1 MSNIKTLQ
9 KVVSIAEKRRD
20 EALTALAQVQRE
32 WLMAKEQMD
41 QLKAYAKEAEDRWV
55 MRSGAGVDAA
65 LLHHH
70 RHFMQKVEHAIEFQ
84 RGVLSQ
90 REALVERSR
99 SQVYASER
107 DVAGLRKYTER
118 KQEALDLKAMRQE
131 QKTTDE
137 MALTIH
143 MRQSLLQAQQGLR
156 S

>member
-1 MSNIKTLQ
+1 MNNIKTLQ
-9 KVVSIAEKRRD
+9 KVVDIAEKRRD

-41 QLKAYAKEAEDRWV
+41 QIKAYAKEAEDRWV
-55 MRSGAGVDAA
+55 LRSGAGVDAA

-70 RHFMQKVEHAIEFQ
+70 RHFMHKVEHAIEFQ

-99 SQVYASER
+99 GQVYAAER
-107 DVAGLRKYTER
+107 DVAGLKKYTER
-118 KQEALDLKAMRQE
+118 KQQAIDLKAMRQE

-143 MRQSLLQAQQGLR
+143 MRQSLARAQQGLR
-156 S
+156 P

>member
-20 EALTALAQVQRE
+20 EALTSLAQVQRE

-70 RHFMQKVEHAIEFQ
+70 RHFMHKVEHAIEFQ

-90 REALVERSR
+90 REALVERNR
-99 SQVYASER
+99 SQVYAAER
-107 DVAGLRKYTER
+107 DLAGLRKYTER
-118 KQEALDLKAMRQE
+118 KQEALDLKALRQE

-137 MALTIH
+137 MALNIY
-143 MRQSLLQAQQGLR
+143 MRQNLVRAQQGLR

>member
-99 SQVYASER
+99 SQVYAAER
-107 DVAGLRKYTER
+107 DVAGLKKYTER

-143 MRQSLLQAQQGLR
+143 MRQSLAQAQQGLR